1 MRKRKKIQK
10 VLYERPAIMPV
21 QKLLAKIHIAKKEL
35 GIEDSIYRDIL
46 YRKFR
51 VGSSKSLSDSQALV
65 LIYHFKALGWVPK
78 SKSKKY
84 DDLGK
89 RDAYAATPAQLRMI
103 EAMWHDIYRGNSE
116 TKHLRQFLFNHFKV
130 SDIKFLERKT
140 AHDVIEALKSMA
152 GRRQGESPYAKA
164 KEEQCRYR

>member
-1 MRKRKKIQK
+1 
-10 VLYERPAIMPV
+10 MPV

-35 GIEDSIYRDIL
+35 GLEDSIYRDIL

-51 VGSSKSLSDSQALV
+51 VSSSRSLSNSQAMVLVHHFKSLGWQERRGDSRTA
-65 LIYHFKALGWVPK
+65 P
-78 SKSKKY
+78 KKY

-103 EAMWHDIYRGNSE
+103 EAMWHDLYRGNFE

-130 SDIKFLERKT
+130 SDIRFLEKDT
-140 AHDVIEALKSMA
+140 SAHDVIEALKQMKT
-152 GRRQGESPYAKA
+152 RRIHADTDCSAHVRP
-164 KEEQCRYR
+164 RSL

>member
-1 MRKRKKIQK
+1 
-10 VLYERPAIMPV
+10 MPV

-65 LIYHFKALGWVPK
+65 LIHHFKDLGWQPK
-78 SKSKKY
+78 IKPKKY
-84 DDLGK
+84 DDQKG
-89 RDAYAATPAQLRMI
+89 DIYSATPAQKRMI

-116 TKHLRQFLFNHFKV
+116 TKHLRHFLWNHFKV
-130 SDIKFLERKT
+130 TDIRFLERKT
-140 AHDVIEALKSMA
+140 AHDVIEALKQMRA
-152 GRRQGESPYAKA
+152 RRSEYRDIRESEDLRK
-164 KEEQCRYR
+164 

>member
-1 MRKRKKIQK
+1 
-10 VLYERPAIMPV
+10 MPV

-35 GIEDSIYRDIL
+35 GLEDDLYRDIL

-65 LIYHFKALGWVPK
+65 LIHHFKGLGWSPYAKASGDKVPP
-78 SKSKKY
+78 KKY

-89 RDAYAATPAQLRMI
+89 RDVDMASPAQLRKI
-103 EAMWHDIYRGNSE
+103 EAMWHDIYRGNDE

-130 SDIKFLERKT
+130 SDIRFLERKT
-140 AHDVIEALKSMA
+140 AHDVIEALKSMQK
-152 GRRQGESPYAKA
+152 RRTYANTDESAHVR
-164 KEEQCRYR
+164 QRSM